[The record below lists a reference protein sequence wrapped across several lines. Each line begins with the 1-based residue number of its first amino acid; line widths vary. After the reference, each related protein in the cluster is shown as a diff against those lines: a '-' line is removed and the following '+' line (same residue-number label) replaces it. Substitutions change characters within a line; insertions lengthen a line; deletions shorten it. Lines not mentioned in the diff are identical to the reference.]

1 VFPFFLSPLLPLPR
15 PALFP
20 YTTLFRSI
28 TGAITSA
35 EAFGNPFLV
44 RTSTRVRDFEL
55 VAKTFTNAQAFYI
68 QDDYEF
74 ARNFQFN
81 FGVRWDYEQAYNAD
95 SGTYIKFNNF
105 WDNAAPRLGLTWD
118 FTGKGK
124 GKLFAN
130 YATFVE
136 TPIPLDVNV
145 RAAGGNSQTDKNF
158 NVNRYAAPA
167 NATIATGF
175 TLVNLGASAKPIDP
189 GL

>member
-68 QDDYEF
+68 QDDYKF

-81 FGVRWDYEQAYNAD
+81 FGVRSEEHTSELQ
-95 SGTYIKFNNF
+95 SRGHLVCSLLLEKIK
-105 WDNAAPRLGLTWD
+105 
-118 FTGKGK
+118 
-124 GKLFAN
+124 
-130 YATFVE
+130 
-136 TPIPLDVNV
+136 
-145 RAAGGNSQTDKNF
+145 S
-158 NVNRYAAPA
+158 
-167 NATIATGF
+167 
-175 TLVNLGASAKPIDP
+175 
-189 GL
+189 